1 MMKITI
7 SKDANRTLARL
18 PRNIGLRIAD
28 KIGQYAKDP
37 ASLAN
42 NVGKLQG
49 RDGYKLR
56 VGDWRVIFDLVLDAS
71 ETPVE
76 MIVLDIG
83 PRGGVYD

>member
-1 MMKITI
+1 MKISI
-7 SKDANRTLARL
+7 SKDANRILSRM
-18 PRNIGLRIAD
+18 PRNIALRVAE
-28 KIGQYAKDP
+28 KIGQYANDP
-37 ASLAN
+37 ASLGN

-56 VGDWRVIFDLVLDAS
+56 VGDWRVIFDLVLDPS

-83 PRGGVYD
+83 PRGGIYD

>member
-1 MMKITI
+1 MKITI
-7 SKDANRTLARL
+7 SKDANRILGRM
-18 PRNIGLRIAD
+18 PRNIALRVAE
-28 KIGQYAKDP
+28 KLNQYANDP
-37 ASLAN
+37 ASLVN

-56 VGDWRVIFDLVLDAS
+56 VGDWRVIFDLILDTS

-83 PRGGVYD
+83 PRGGIYD